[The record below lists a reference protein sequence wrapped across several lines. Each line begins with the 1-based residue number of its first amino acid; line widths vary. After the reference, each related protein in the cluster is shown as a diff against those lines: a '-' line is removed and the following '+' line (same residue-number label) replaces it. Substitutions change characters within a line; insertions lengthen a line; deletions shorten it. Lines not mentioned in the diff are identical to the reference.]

1 MDGMNA
7 RLFALF
13 RSLLVSAVFVSI
25 WTWFLPRTFARGPLE
40 PHWNIAA
47 AVLMLLGGAIML
59 RCVLDFGW
67 SGEGTPFPLDP
78 PRRFVV
84 RALYRYVRNPMY
96 LGMGLFLT
104 GEALLLPAIT
114 RQMLI
119 MLGVLV
125 VVVHAFVTLYEEPSL
140 RTRFGDEYVD
150 YCRNVRRWLPR
161 LTPFDKRVETALPSA
176 HLD

>member
-7 RLFALF
+7 RLFALC
-13 RSLLVSAVFVSI
+13 RSLLVSALFVSI

-40 PHWNIAA
+40 PRWSIAA
-47 AVLMLLGGAIML
+47 VTLMVLGGAIML

-96 LGMGLFLT
+96 LGMGVFLT

-125 VVVHAFVTLYEEPSL
+125 LVVHAFVLLYEEPSL
-140 RTRFGDEYVD
+140 RARFGGDYLD

-161 LTPFDKRVETALPSA
+161 LKPFEQGRV
-176 HLD
+176 

>member
-7 RLFALF
+7 RLFALV
-13 RSLLVSAVFVSI
+13 RSILIAAVFVSI
-25 WTWFLPRTFARGPLE
+25 WTWFLPRSFARGPLE
-40 PHWNIAA
+40 PRWS
-47 AVLMLLGGAIML
+47 VLPVLLMVIGGAVML

-96 LGMGLFLT
+96 LGMGVFLT

-119 MLGVLV
+119 MLAVLV
-125 VVVHAFVTLYEEPSL
+125 VVVHAFVLLYEEPSL
-140 RTRFGDEYVD
+140 RDRFGDEYVD
-150 YCRNVRRWLPR
+150 YCGNVRRWLPR
-161 LTPFDKRVETALPSA
+161 LTPFDKARRGAVTSP